1 MTIPTKIIAAVL
13 GAVAA
18 TVIAALI
25 VQKAVIERQG
35 VDLTRETMRA
45 MLIEAE
51 NVRQSISE
59 LSERGAFDRPKLVQD
74 YRASGDLRGS
84 VLYRTIPVVAAW
96 NAAAKA
102 AEAQGYEFR
111 VPRHQPRNS
120 KNTPTEAET
129 VILKSLEGSGGEEYF
144 RADRATNT
152 IVFARAVKMTQDCL
166 ACHGDPANSPTKDG
180 KDIVGFAMENW
191 KAGEVHGAFV
201 LKTDFTRV
209 DQTVLTGMTHALAWI
224 LPVAALIGVGFFF
237 LNRRIIVRPL
247 RASIATINA
256 ASEQTSAAAAQISA
270 SSQSLAAGAS
280 QQAAS
285 LEETSASLEEI
296 SSMAKRNTDGAQQ
309 ARELSNQTRT
319 AADVGTADMEA
330 MRRAM
335 AEIKHSSHGIA
346 KIIKTIDEI
355 AFQTNILALN
365 AAVEA
370 ARAGEAGM
378 GFAVVADEVRSLA
391 RRSAD
396 SARETADKIQEA
408 MTKSDEGVRISEK
421 VAQSL
426 GVIVAKAREVDQ
438 LVAEIATASV
448 EQNQGIAQVN
458 IAVGEVDK
466 VTQSNAGGAEE
477 AAAAAEELSAL
488 AVLMRENI
496 RELATLVTG
505 ETDAGETAAVVRAR
519 SVGVTAQVPGASG
532 VRPLLQKIL
541 PAGGA
546 GAAGSNAKGEVEFFQ

>member
-1 MTIPTKIIAAVL
+1 MTIPTKIVLAVI

-18 TVIAALI
+18 TVTAALI
-25 VQKAVIERQG
+25 VQKSVIERQG
-35 VDLTRETMRA
+35 VELTRETMRT

-59 LSERGAFDRPKLVQD
+59 LSERGGFDRAKLVQD

-102 AEAQGYEFR
+102 AEAHGYEFR
-111 VPRHQPRNS
+111 VPKHQARNT
-120 KNTPTEAET
+120 KNEPTDLEAA
-129 VILKSLEGSGGEEYF
+129 ILKSFDGSATEEYF
-144 RADRATNT
+144 RADRASNT
-152 IVFARAVKMTQDCL
+152 IIFARAVKLTQDCL

-191 KAGEVHGAFV
+191 KTGEVHGAFV
-201 LKTDFTRV
+201 LKTDFKRV
-209 DQTVLTGMTHALAWI
+209 DETVMAGLTRALAWI
-224 LPVAALIGVGFFF
+224 LPVAVVIVVGFFF

-256 ASEQTSAAAAQISA
+256 ASEQTSEAAAQISA
-270 SSQSLAAGAS
+270 SSQSLATGAS

-285 LEETSASLEEI
+285 LEATSASLEEI

-309 ARELSNQTRT
+309 ARELSNQTRA
-319 AADVGTADMEA
+319 AADIGAADMEA

-335 AEIKHSSHGIA
+335 DEIKHSSHGIS

-370 ARAGEAGM
+370 ARAGEAGL

-396 SARETADKIQEA
+396 SARETAEKIQEA

-438 LVAEIATASV
+438 LVVEIATASV
-448 EQNQGIAQVN
+448 EQHQGIAQVN
-458 IAVGEVDK
+458 TFVGEVDR

-477 AAAAAEELSAL
+477 AAAAAEELSAQ

-505 ETDAGETAAVVRAR
+505 DTDAGETDEVLH
-519 SVGVTAQVPGASG
+519 AQPVAGTTHVPRASG
-532 VRPLLQKIL
+532 DRPVLLKT
-541 PAGGA
+541 PPVGGA
-546 GAAGSNAKGEVEFFQ
+546 GDTGSIAKGEDVFFQ

>member
-1 MTIPTKIIAAVL
+1 MTIPTKIIVAVL

-18 TVIAALI
+18 TVVAALI
-25 VQKAVIERQG
+25 VQKNVIEQQG
-35 VDLTRETMRA
+35 VNLTREMMRS

-59 LSERGAFDRPKLVQD
+59 LSERGGFDRTKLLQE

-102 AEAQGYEFR
+102 AEAQGFEFR
-111 VPRHQPRNS
+111 VPKQQARNP
-120 KNTPTEAET
+120 KNEPTAMEAA
-129 VILKSLEGSGGEEYF
+129 ILKSFEGSASEEYF
-144 RADRATNT
+144 RADRATNS
-152 IVFARAVKMTQDCL
+152 IVFARAVKLTKDCL
-166 ACHGDPANSPTKDG
+166 ACHGDPATSPTKDG
-180 KDIVGFAMENW
+180 KDIVGFVMENW

-209 DQTVLTGMTHALAWI
+209 DQTVWAGMTHTLAWI
-224 LPVAALIGVGFFF
+224 LPVALAIGVGFFF

-247 RASIATINA
+247 RASIATIDA

-270 SSQSLAAGAS
+270 SSQSLATGAS

-296 SSMAKRNTDGAQQ
+296 SSMAKRNTEGAQQ
-309 ARELSNQTRT
+309 ARELSNQTRA
-319 AADVGTADMEA
+319 AADVGAIDMEE

-335 AEIKHSSHGIA
+335 NEIKNSSHSISR
-346 KIIKTIDEI
+346 IIKTIDEI
-355 AFQTNILALN
+355 AFQTNVLALN

-378 GFAVVADEVRSLA
+378 GFAVVAEEVRSLA

-408 MTKSDEGVRISEK
+408 MAKSEHGVRISEK
-421 VAQSL
+421 VALSL
-426 GVIVAKAREVDQ
+426 GVIVQKARQVDQ

-458 IAVGEVDK
+458 AAVGEVDK

-477 AAAAAEELSAL
+477 AAAAAEELSAQ

-496 RELATLVTG
+496 RELAKLVSG
-505 ETDAGETAAVVRAR
+505 DKGAMDEAEADYAGTAAAAVQGPHANGAPHGWNGPFADLRQGAVR
-519 SVGVTAQVPGASG
+519 
-532 VRPLLQKIL
+532 
-541 PAGGA
+541 
-546 GAAGSNAKGEVEFFQ
+546 SNG